1 MFNPPPGRQVV
12 SWICQ
17 LRRSAGGKVSAPWI
31 YLSARQ
37 FASLPE
43 CIVMVFPAALGS
55 PGLSD
60 GVYRAETAIDGYL
73 DGDDHAQQPDRG
85 HRDPPALARAALR
98 AARGRGRC
106 RQVARRPGLGAR
118 VHVPERRRRLGR
130 RRRPPLPAVG
140 LLGRPRRHAGQARPA
155 GQRNR
160 ACCRRRCRI

>member
-1 MFNPPPGRQVV
+1 MPAPTE
-12 SWICQ
+12 
-17 LRRSAGGKVSAPWI
+17 RRWQGVSALDLPFGPAI
-31 YLSARQ
+31 RQ
-37 FASLPE
+37 SPGMHRHGL
-43 CIVMVFPAALGS
+43 PAALGS

-155 GQRNR
+155 GQRHR